1 MFWDFVACGAR
12 RNSCQSRF
20 PVPGDVM
27 EYSIKINKRL
37 YHSVPLLLRMFG
49 SDFLQSPIRRPKGFP
64 CWQLLLGV
72 SGSGECI
79 LEGKRHIL
87 SPGEALLL
95 PPDLPHTYQ
104 RAGEEDWIIHFLG
117 FYGNSCQKLLAD
129 MQLNRAG
136 IYHLKNQDACFQHI
150 RIISHILES
159 PMEDRNRL
167 LSKELYSCLLDLARE
182 SSYMEISSEAADN
195 RLVAEVLLY
204 LEEHYAEDISLAD
217 LSAHTGKTPEY
228 LCAAFRK
235 ETGDTIMR
243 HLTEIRIGRAR
254 QLLLENPDLPVY
266 VIGQRCGF
274 RSPSYFGKVFRDYTG
289 TTPQKLSRRHA

>member
-1 MFWDFVACGAR
+1 
-12 RNSCQSRF
+12 
-20 PVPGDVM
+20 
-27 EYSIKINKRL
+27 
-37 YHSVPLLLRMFG
+37 
-49 SDFLQSPIRRPKGFP
+49 
-64 CWQLLLGV
+64 
-72 SGSGECI
+72 
-79 LEGKRHIL
+79 
-87 SPGEALLL
+87 
-95 PPDLPHTYQ
+95 
-104 RAGEEDWIIHFLG
+104 
-117 FYGNSCQKLLAD
+117 
-129 MQLNRAG
+129 
-136 IYHLKNQDACFQHI
+136 
-150 RIISHILES
+150 
-159 PMEDRNRL
+159 
-167 LSKELYSCLLDLARE
+167 
-182 SSYMEISSEAADN
+182 MEISSEAADN